1 MDPDPGAAGMSL
13 SMALPLIAALA
24 LAAWVYLLFG
34 HAGFWRADQRLGDPP
49 APAQWPSIVAL
60 VPARDEAD
68 SIGQCLTGLA
78 AQDYPGAFTIVL
90 VDDNS
95 SDGTADIARR
105 TAARTGAPIVVRQA
119 PPLAPGWSGKLAALD
134 CGINAIAEIAPDAAL
149 IWLTDADIVHG
160 PHVLRRLAAKLTA
173 DNRDLVSLMVTLNVA
188 SFWEK
193 LLIPAFVFFFQMLYP
208 FPAINQGRRNVA
220 GAAGGCILLNR
231 ALLERAGGLPPIKEA
246 LIDDCALA
254 RLIKDHGGR
263 LWLGLGEDS
272 HSIRPY
278 PKLADIWAMVARTAD
293 TQLRHSLLLLAGT
306 LAGLLLVYVAPVLIA
321 VTFGLH
327 GSVTALALALA
338 AWTAMA
344 WAYWP
349 TLHAYRMA
357 WPWALSLPLAAGL
370 YGAMT
375 LSSAWR
381 YRRGRG
387 GGWKQRHYG

>member
-1 MDPDPGAAGMSL
+1 MSL
-13 SMALPLIAALA
+13 ALALSVTAALA
-24 LAAWVYLLFG
+24 LAAWLYLLFG
-34 HAGFWRADQRLGDPP
+34 HAGFWRADQRLGDPA
-49 APAQWPSIVAL
+49 APDHWPDIVAV
-60 VPARDEAD
+60 VPARDEAA
-68 SIGQCLTGLA
+68 SIGQCLSALA
-78 AQDYPGAFTIVL
+78 AQDYPGAFTIIL

-95 SDGTADIARR
+95 SDGTGDIARQM
-105 TAARTGAPIVVRQA
+105 AAQTGAPIFVRQA
-119 PPLAPGWSGKLAALD
+119 PPLPPGWSGKLAALN
-134 CGINAIAEIAPDAAL
+134 CGVNAVDDIAPKASL
-149 IWLTDADIVHG
+149 LWLTDADIVHG
-160 PHVLRRLAAKLTA
+160 PDVLRRLAAKLTRE
-173 DNRDLVSLMVTLNVA
+173 DRDLVSLMVTLNV
-188 SFWEK
+188 SGFWEK

-208 FPAINQGRRNVA
+208 FPAINQGSRNVA
-220 GAAGGCILLNR
+220 GAAGGCIVLRR
-231 ALLERAGGLPPIKEA
+231 ARLERAGGLAPIKDA

-293 TQLRHSLLLLAGT
+293 TQLKHSLLLLAGT
-306 LAGLLLVYVAPVLIA
+306 LAGLALVYAAPVAVA
-321 VTFGLH
+321 VTFGWH
-327 GSVTALALALA
+327 GSVTALALAVA
-338 AWTAMA
+338 AWAAMA

-349 TLHAYRMA
+349 TLRAYRMA
-357 WPWALSLPLAAGL
+357 WPWALSLPLAAML